1 MVCLFGSDIINII
14 ADKANLR
21 IQDTIDF
28 LSAKLNIGESDKYSW
43 IKTADIIELTAL
55 FGLMHFRG
63 LLGGYNNSVKS
74 LFSDTQGHYIF
85 LAVMYKNCLK
95 VMLSHLTF
103 DGYQER
109 QER

>member
-1 MVCLFGSDIINII
+1 M
-14 ADKANLR
+14 
-21 IQDTIDF
+21 
-28 LSAKLNIGESDKYSW
+28 
-43 IKTADIIELTAL
+43 TAL

-109 QER
+109 QERWKLDQFAAITDVWGSLNDNLGKNLAPSKYE